1 MKGLLGIITAFIG
14 IVGDEIKALRDRRQ
28 AAKEQAAKK
37 KAEKERKKK
46 IEQARKAKAAEK
58 ALHEAV
64 NKDVENKLDYWIKE
78 ARYRRK
84 LRAMKAEIDEN
95 PYEETEGNNDDK

>member
-1 MKGLLGIITAFIG
+1 MKSLFGIITAFIG

-37 KAEKERKKK
+37 KAEKERQKK
-46 IEQARKAKAAEK
+46 IEQQKKIKAAEK

-78 ARYRRK
+78 ARYWRK
-84 LRAMKAEIDEN
+84 IRALKKEIDEN
-95 PYEETEGNNDDK
+95 PYDKPEGNDDQQ